1 MTINLIFF
9 RTTAPPAFGTGSIS
23 FGTPGTQA
31 QATFGVPTTQTQTA
45 FGGPATQTAFG
56 GPATQTAFG
65 TPAIQTHPSFGLN
78 VAQTALPATGGF
90 QLGTTAIATSTTPS
104 LFGTQPTLNFNKP
117 TGFAAPTAQT
127 GLFGTTST
135 TTTGGLQIGKNNVE
149 KYS

>member
-1 MTINLIFF
+1 MTINLISF

-45 FGGPATQTAFG
+45 FGGL
-56 GPATQTAFG
+56 ATQTAFG
-65 TPAIQTHPSFGLN
+65 TPAIQAQPTFGLN

-90 QLGTTAIATSTTPS
+90 QLGTTPITTSTTTPS

-135 TTTGGLQIGKNNVE
+135 ATTGGLQIGKN
-149 KYS
+149 KCS